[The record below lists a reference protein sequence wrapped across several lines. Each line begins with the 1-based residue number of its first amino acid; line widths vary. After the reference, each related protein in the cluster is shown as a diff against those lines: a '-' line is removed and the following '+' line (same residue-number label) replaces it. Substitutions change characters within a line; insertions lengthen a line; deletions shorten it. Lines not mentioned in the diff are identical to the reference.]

1 MAGNESLE
9 ERYFRGAP
17 VFGRDERAP
26 PSAPPRGVPARGP
39 ARSPEDEYFTGAPTF
54 TGGEPMAP
62 QPAKPEPEVGLL
74 EDIGRAAGSGLT
86 RGAIGLAGL
95 PGDIESLGRL
105 GAQKLGYD
113 VSPISALPTSE
124 RMISRAEEALPALK
138 GVTQYQPATGVGRYA
153 KAGAEFL
160 PGAIIPGGSMG
171 IGARAAGQ
179 VTAGMASHA
188 VEDYLK
194 GKPLEGTGYQT
205 AGQLAAALAGGMAGS
220 SLAQKA
226 AGAART
232 IMSPTAAAT
241 ERLASGLS
249 KDAATK
255 TALGTMAEAERQG
268 IAPAAIA
275 SKQTQATLE
284 RAGEVARED
293 ARGAF
298 NQAVADFKEQ
308 AVEKFNRHIDNTFGG
323 GAPVNALSE
332 MDSVAQRVRQV
343 NDANYTR
350 VMSSPK
356 ARVVPPAAIAPA
368 EARIRTMFGDQFV
381 SDIGRSM
388 VARGENPAAYGLIQ
402 NGRDFAISP
411 RGASLRFWDEAKQ
424 YIDDS
429 INKLYDPVT
438 RAPKPGTNSEIATL
452 TALKKTLVGADKG
465 GKKGVL
471 DRLFPDYE
479 KIRFEG
485 SELYNA
491 RNAIDAGYKY
501 FADKNY
507 PKITAKEKAA
517 TRLAPQ
523 QRRDF
528 AYGYAGAY
536 RDFLEKKPEAA
547 LKLFSGPTAA
557 MEIRKA
563 RMALGPAQAE
573 EMIGL
578 AHAQFLSSNIKA
590 LATNPKTAQY
600 WAPVIGGAAGEVVTS
615 AVTGQALLSSFLS
628 GGVPVGAI
636 AGALLA
642 SAGKRAYSARERKVA
657 EELLRQAADPQ
668 SWPKL
673 GAYLSKNAEARTL
686 LDKLYTAA
694 ARGAPVLTTQ
704 KYEEPPPLT
713 IRPGRAS
720 GGAVNLKALAN
731 AAKRAVCK
739 STEDL
744 LQAPDVHVVQALKVA
759 TQHI

>member
-9 ERYFRGAP
+9 ERYFKGAP
-17 VFGRDERAP
+17 IFGREDGAP
-26 PSAPPRGVPARGP
+26 PARPARAAPRSAP
-39 ARSPEDEYFTGAPTF
+39 RSREEEYFTEAPTF
-54 TGGEPMAP
+54 TGSEPMAP
-62 QPAKPEPEVGLL
+62 EPARAAPEVGML
-74 EDIGRAAGSGLT
+74 EDVGRAAGAGLA

-113 VSPISALPTSE
+113 VSPVSALPTSE
-124 RMISRAEEALPALK
+124 RMISGAEQAAPALK
-138 GVTQYQPATGVGRYA
+138 SVTQYKPQTGVGKYI

-160 PGAIIPGGSMG
+160 PGAIIPGGQMG

-179 VTAGMASHA
+179 VAAGMGSHA
-188 VEDYLK
+188 VEEYLK
-194 GKPLEGTGYQT
+194 GTPLEGTGYQT

-220 SLAQKA
+220 GLAQKA
-226 AGAART
+226 AGAAKT
-232 IMSPTAAAT
+232 LLSPTAAAT

-249 KDAATK
+249 RDVTAK
-255 TALGTMAEAERQG
+255 TALGDIAEAERQG

-275 SKQTQATLE
+275 GKKTQATLKS
-284 RAGEVARED
+284 AGESVGEEAQ
-293 ARGAF
+293 GAF
-298 NQAVADFKEQ
+298 NQAVADFRGQ
-308 AVEKFNRHIDNTFGG
+308 AVEKINRHIDDTVGG
-323 GAPVNALSE
+323 GAPVSALSE
-332 MDSVAQRVRQV
+332 MDSIRQRVKNL

-356 ARVVPPAAIAPA
+356 ARVVPPALVAPA

-381 SDIGRSM
+381 NEIGRAAI
-388 VARGENPAAYGLIQ
+388 ARGENPAAYGLVQ
-402 NGRDFAISP
+402 SGRDFAISP

-438 RAPKPGTNSEIATL
+438 RAPKPGANSEIATL
-452 TALKKTLVGADKG
+452 TALKKTLVGTDRG

-471 DRLFPDYE
+471 DRLFPEYE

-485 SELYNA
+485 SELYNS

-507 PKITAKEKAA
+507 PKIASKEKFAA
-517 TRLAPQ
+517 RLTPAQ
-523 QRRDF
+523 KEDF

-536 RDFLEKKPEAA
+536 RDLLEKNPQAA
-547 LKLFSGPTAA
+547 LKMFSGPTSA
-557 MEIRKA
+557 MEIKKA
-563 RMALGPAQAE
+563 RMALGPAQADE
-573 EMIGL
+573 LIGL
-578 AHAQFLSSNIKA
+578 AHAQFLNSNIKA
-590 LATNPKTAQY
+590 LASNPKSSGY
-600 WAPVIGGAAGEVVTS
+600 WTPLIGGTIGETTMGVL
-615 AVTGQALLSSFLS
+615 TGQGVLGSLVS
-628 GGVPVGAI
+628 GGVPIGAI
-636 AGALLA
+636 TGAVLG
-642 SAGKRAYSARERKVA
+642 SAGKRVYSAREKKVA
-657 EELLRQAADPQ
+657 EELLRLAADPQ

-686 LDKLYTAA
+686 LDRLYTTA
-694 ARGAPVLTTQ
+694 ARGAPVLMTQ

-720 GGAVNLKALAN
+720 GGAVNLKALAA
-731 AAKRAVCK
+731 AAKKAVCK

-744 LQAPDVHVVQALKVA
+744 LQAPDAHVVRALKVA